1 MSVYA
6 QRRHIMVSSQLRPNK
21 VTDTRVL
28 DAFAAT
34 PREEFIPKHIQS
46 LAYID
51 EDLFLKGGRFML
63 EPMVL
68 ARLLQALELDGSET
82 ILDIAAACGYSTAL
96 LAHLG
101 QSVVGVEANKS
112 LADAAHDHLIQ
123 LGIDNGVVL
132 HGAHLTGY
140 PSEAPYDAIII
151 EGAVAAVP
159 DSILAQLAEHGRMAV
174 VVRADAAA
182 SGKATLITRRG
193 KKHFDTKV
201 LFDAQTPILD
211 GFAAPKRFEF

>member
-6 QRRHIMVSSQLRPNK
+6 HRRHIMVSSQLRPNK

-51 EDLFLKGGRFML
+51 EDLFLKGGRFIL

-68 ARLLQALELDGSET
+68 ARLLQALELDGSES
-82 ILDIAAACGYSTAL
+82 ILDIATACGYSTAL
-96 LAHLG
+96 LSHLG
-101 QSVVGVEANKS
+101 QSVVGIEANKS
-112 LADAAHDHLIQ
+112 LADAAHERLIA

-132 HGAHLTGY
+132 HGVHHVGY

-151 EGAVAAVP
+151 EGAVAEVP
-159 DSILAQLAEHGRMAV
+159 ESILTQLAENGRLV
-174 VVRADAAA
+174 TVVRTDATA
-182 SGKATLITRRG
+182 SGKATRITRRS
-193 KKHFDTKV
+193 KKRFDTKV

-211 GFAAPKRFEF
+211 GFTPPKRFQF